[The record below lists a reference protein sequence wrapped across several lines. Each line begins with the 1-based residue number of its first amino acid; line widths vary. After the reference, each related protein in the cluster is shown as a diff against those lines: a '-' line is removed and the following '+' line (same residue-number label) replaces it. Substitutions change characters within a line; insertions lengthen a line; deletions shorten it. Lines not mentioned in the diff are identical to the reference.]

1 MEIKYTKNL
10 NNPLNQNVNLTKRAR
25 FASIVDNLCLCL
37 CLLQQNQNADQISVA
52 EKKSVAEKTGRCGE
66 VI

>member
-37 CLLQQNQNADQISVA
+37 LQQNQNADQIS
-52 EKKSVAEKTGRCGE
+52 SVAEKTGRCGE